1 MKNKFVYRLSRY
13 MTAVSSILFMSGCM
27 SDSINID
34 PDKILQE
41 DLNKDNQWGSYLT
54 SMQRAVIP
62 EDVNLFQRSE
72 DLVGNMYSGYFAGT
86 QTWEGGRNGTTYIFV
101 PDWINAPF
109 KSAFVE
115 FLSSWNIL
123 RQKVDSTSVLFAVG
137 EVVKVEALHKTTD
150 IYGPIPYT
158 RFGLTNPVPY
168 DSQEAVYKSF
178 FKELDHAIS
187 ILSKFDNGNPGSK
200 AISKFDLIFD
210 SNIPKWIKFANSLK
224 LRLAMRTRAV
234 NPDAQKIAES
244 ALNNEY
250 GVMTSNDD
258 NAIMES
264 NSALSF
270 TYFNPIYS
278 CYSKDGYGED
288 CMGATMDA
296 YLNGFEDPRIKAYFT
311 PNNANKY
318 RGLRNG
324 HKDGAKFKD
333 DDALSKPNI
342 TNGEPYPWMTAAEVY
357 FLRAEGALLGW
368 SMGGTEEELYKQGI
382 RTSFEQYAVGNVDAY
397 LESKKQP
404 AGYPGYKDS
413 PSISAPSTITVA
425 WNSGDSRERKL
436 ERIITQK
443 WIALYPCGQE
453 AWSEF
458 RRTGYPKIFPIVN
471 NMSDNVVSTEIQVR
485 RIPFPESEYLG
496 NKAEVDKAIQLLKGP
511 DNGATRL
518 WWDVANKN

>member
-1 MKNKFVYRLSRY
+1 
-13 MTAVSSILFMSGCM
+13 MTAVATIIFMSGCM

-41 DLNKDNQWGSYLT
+41 DLNKDNLWGSYLT
-54 SMQRAVIP
+54 TMQRAVVP

-72 DLVGNMYSGYFAGT
+72 DLVGNMYSGYFSGT
-86 QTWEGGRNGTTYIFV
+86 QNWEGGRNGTTYVFV
-101 PDWINAPF
+101 PDWINSPF

-123 RQKVDSTSVLFAVG
+123 RQKIDSTSVLFAVG

-150 IYGPIPYT
+150 TYGPIPYSK
-158 RFGLTNPVPY
+158 FGLTNPVPY
-168 DSQEAVYKSF
+168 DSQEDVYKSF
-178 FKELDHAIS
+178 FKELDHAIK
-187 ILSKFDNGNPGSK
+187 ILSEFDNGNPGAK
-200 AISKFDLIFD
+200 PIAKFDLIFD
-210 SNIPKWIKFANSLK
+210 SDIAKWIKFANSLK

-234 NPDAQKIAES
+234 NPDAQQIAES
-244 ALNNEY
+244 AVNNEY
-250 GVMTSNDD
+250 GVMTSNEH
-258 NAIMES
+258 NAVMES
-264 NSALSF
+264 NPALSF

-296 YLNGFEDPRIKAYFT
+296 YLNGFGDPRIGVYFT
-311 PNNANKY
+311 PNKDNKY

-324 HKDGAKFKD
+324 HYDGNKFKD
-333 DDALSKPNI
+333 DDGLSKPNI
-342 TNGEPYPWMTAAEVY
+342 ANGAPYPWMTAAEIY
-357 FLRAEGALLGW
+357 FLRAEGALLNW
-368 SMGGTEEELYKQGI
+368 NMGGTAEDLYEQGI
-382 RTSFEQYAVGNVDAY
+382 RISFDQHAVSNVEAY
-397 LESKKQP
+397 IASTNQP
-404 AGYPGYKDS
+404 AAYPGYWNQGYS

-425 WNSGDSRERKL
+425 WNSNDTQQRKL

-443 WIALYPCGQE
+443 WIAMYPCGQE

-471 NMSDNVVSTEIQVR
+471 NMSGNVVSTDIQVR

-496 NKAEVDKAIQLLKGP
+496 NKAEVDKAIKLLGGGL
-511 DNGATRL
+511 DNGATRV